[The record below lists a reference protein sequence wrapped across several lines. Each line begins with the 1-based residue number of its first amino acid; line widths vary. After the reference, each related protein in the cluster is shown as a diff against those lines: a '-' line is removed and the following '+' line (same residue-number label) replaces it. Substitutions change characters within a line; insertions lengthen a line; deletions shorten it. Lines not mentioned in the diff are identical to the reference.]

1 MANFKTPFANT
12 GARREPT
19 PTEMSDGFPIGA
31 ADKELF
37 NGLAYRVEAEL
48 GTLVSAGLPNAPDN
62 TTDSVLKSIQA
73 LINAAVPDANK
84 ATYLTEAQYLG
95 HINSYSDVTESTF
108 VDGGSN
114 LLTCAKVEMS
124 YKGYKPVSIPNVS
137 LTLLN
142 SKIYHVRHTLAGGV
156 VAIPLDDATYNPNSK
171 PDNDASF
178 DTKREDILLARA
190 TVDAKGVITIVNLA
204 NRQLFSVSNLVVGIP
219 KGMNGQKDAV
229 FSIETTFNT
238 GRTPVDISCAV
249 AAVEVNNTGSGE
261 RNKNFIPSDDYSK
274 GNARLSNSAAGFKY
288 DRYGFF
294 TQALYDDAQLLTVLV
309 NGTLEG

>member
-1 MANFKTPFANT
+1 MANFSTPFANT

-19 PTEMSDGFPIGA
+19 PTELSDGFPIGA

-48 GTLVSAGLPNAPDN
+48 GTLVAAGLPNAPDN
-62 TTDSVLKSIQA
+62 TTDSVLKAIQA

-84 ATYLTEAQYLG
+84 DTYLTEAQYLG
-95 HINSYSDVTESTF
+95 HINSYSDVTDSTF
-108 VDGGSN
+108 VDGGGN
-114 LLTCAKVEMS
+114 LLTCPEVKMS
-124 YKGYKPVSIPNVS
+124 YKGYKPLSIPNVS
-137 LTLLN
+137 LALAN
-142 SKIYHVRHTLAGGV
+142 SKIYHIRHTLAGGV
-156 VAIPLDDATYNPNSK
+156 VAIPMDDGTYNPNSWTENA
-171 PDNDASF
+171 PEF
-178 DTKREDILLARA
+178 DTTREDILLARA
-190 TVDAKGVITIVNLA
+190 TVDGTGTITVVNLA
-204 NRQLFSVSNLVVGIP
+204 NRQLFSVSALVEAVP

-229 FSIETTFNT
+229 FSVETTFNT
-238 GRTPVDISCAV
+238 GRTPVDISCSV

-274 GNARLSNSAAGFKY
+274 GNARLSNNAAGFKA